1 MKIKSFYP
9 LIFTT
14 DAKTT
19 MKNLETFG
27 FTPAHNREGST
38 DVGYAL
44 HVLKDNA
51 EHRVDVLE
59 STVIPRNF
67 VGVRVNVD
75 DYDEAVSELKA
86 QGYTPVRT
94 DGIVG
99 PASHTVMLRSPQN
112 ILYMIMEHTTRKEN

>member
-14 DAKTT
+14 DANAT
-19 MKNLETFG
+19 MENLEAFG
-27 FTPAHNREGST
+27 FTPAHNKEGST

-44 HVLKDNA
+44 HVLKDTD

-59 STVIPRNF
+59 STIIPRDF
-67 VGVRVNVD
+67 VGVRVNVF
-75 DYDEAVSELKA
+75 DYDEAVTELKA
-86 QGYTPVRT
+86 QGYAPIRT

-99 PASHTVMLRSPQN
+99 RTAHSVLLRSPQG
-112 ILYMIMEHTTRKEN
+112 IPYLIIEHTART